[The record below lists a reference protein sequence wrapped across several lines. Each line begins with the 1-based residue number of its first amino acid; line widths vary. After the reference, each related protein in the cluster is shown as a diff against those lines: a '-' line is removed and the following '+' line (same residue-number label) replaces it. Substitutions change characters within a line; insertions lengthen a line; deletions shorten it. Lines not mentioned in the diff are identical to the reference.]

1 MDSAPSHAAA
11 AEAHAIVDESWRAF
25 LAAQT
30 DSQFFAAWL
39 RLLCEPVASLVT
51 GVVLLRSERENTF
64 VPIALWPEAPRDLAH
79 LGSITGE
86 ALRLNAG
93 VLQPAQPP
101 DGSGQGGYQAA
112 LPLQMSARTV
122 GVAVFE
128 MAVRSQSEAQQLLRH
143 VHWGLGW
150 TLEYLA
156 RRRADADDR
165 AAARLS
171 AVMEALAG
179 TLRPLPLEQLLME
192 LANQLCRRLEAAR
205 VVIGLRNHRGLRLA
219 AISDVAYFES
229 RSDAGSYYLAAIEE
243 AIEAYA
249 AVRYEAAGV
258 PAEAQEEHPAHA
270 HLAAYSRATSILTV
284 SLHSGGRVIGAVCAE
299 RLSGC
304 AFSDDDVDWLNAL
317 ASLLPAVIEQKRRA
331 DQSLAA
337 HAARAVKWLAG
348 RLLGPGHLTWKC
360 SAILSIAAAAALILV
375 PVDYRVTA
383 HTVIEGEIER
393 AAVAPF
399 DGYLESSAVRAGDVV
414 HRGEL
419 LCQLNDRDLRLERE
433 KWANER
439 EQYSRELR
447 QAMANQDLSNV
458 EVVEAELNQ
467 SKAHLALVEDEL
479 SRASVTA
486 PFDGVV
492 ISGDLTQ
499 LIGSPVQRGQKLFEI
514 APLNAYRV
522 ILQVDERDVRPI
534 AVGQSGR
541 LLVTSLAGRPI
552 PFHVS
557 MITPVATSKDGRDY
571 FRVEARLDRAPP
583 DLRPGMEGVGKITVG
598 PKPLYWVLSHR
609 IVVWLR
615 LLLWRWLP

>member
-11 AEAHAIVDESWRAF
+11 AEAHAVVDESWRAF

-30 DSQFFAAWL
+30 DAQFFAAWL
-39 RLLCEPVASLVT
+39 RLLCEPVPTLAS

-64 VPIALWPEAPRDLAH
+64 VPIALWPEAPRDLSH

-86 ALRLNAG
+86 ALRLKAG
-93 VLQPAQPP
+93 VLRPTQPA
-101 DGSGQGGYQAA
+101 DGGSPGGYQAA
-112 LPLQMSARTV
+112 LPLEVSAGTV

-128 MAVRSQSEAQQLLRH
+128 MAVRSHSEAQQLLRH

-156 RRRADADDR
+156 RRRATADDR
-165 AAARLS
+165 AAGRLG
-171 AVMEALAG
+171 AVMEVLAG
-179 TLRPLPLEQLLME
+179 ALRPLPLEQLLME
-192 LANQLCRRLEAAR
+192 LTNQLCRRLEAAR
-205 VVIGLRNHRGLRLA
+205 VVIGLRNHSGLRLA
-219 AISDVAYFES
+219 AISDVAYFEN
-229 RSDAGSYYLAAIEE
+229 RSDAGSYYLSAIEE

-249 AVRYEAAGV
+249 AVRYDAAGATV
-258 PAEAQEEHPAHA
+258 DAPEYPAHA

-284 SLHSGGRVIGAVCAE
+284 PLPSGTGSLGAICAE
-299 RLSGC
+299 RLSGR
-304 AFSDDDVDWLNAL
+304 AFSDEDIDWLNAL

-331 DQSLAA
+331 DQSLVG
-337 HAARAVKWLAG
+337 HGARAVRTLAA

-360 SAILSIAAAAALILV
+360 SAILSLAIAAVLILV

-399 DGYLESSAVRAGDVV
+399 DGYLEASSVRAGDVV
-414 HRGEL
+414 HQGEL
-419 LCQLNDRDLRLERE
+419 LCQLNDRDLQLERE

-439 EQYSRELR
+439 EQHSRELR
-447 QAMANQDLSNV
+447 QALADQNLSNV
-458 EVVEAELNQ
+458 EVIEAQLNE

-479 SRASVTA
+479 SRARVTA

-522 ILQVDERDVRPI
+522 ILQVDERDVRPVT
-534 AVGQSGR
+534 VGQSGR

-609 IVVWLR
+609 FVVWLR
-615 LLLWRWLP
+615 LFLWRWLP

>member
-11 AEAHAIVDESWRAF
+11 AEPHAIVDESWRAF

-30 DSQFFAAWL
+30 DTQFFAAWL
-39 RLLCEPVASLVT
+39 RVLCEPVTALAT
-51 GVVLLRSERENTF
+51 GVVLLRSERENAF

-79 LGSITGE
+79 LGAITGE

-93 VLQPAQPP
+93 VLQPTPP
-101 DGSGQGGYQAA
+101 VESSGQGGYQAA
-112 LPLQMSARTV
+112 LPLEASGRTV

-150 TLEYLA
+150 TLEYLG
-156 RRRADADDR
+156 RRRATADDR
-165 AAARLS
+165 AAARLGG
-171 AVMEALAG
+171 VMEVLAG
-179 TLRPLPLEQLLME
+179 ALRPLPLEQLLME
-192 LANQLCRRLEAAR
+192 LANLLCRRLEAAR
-205 VVIGLRNHRGLRLA
+205 VVIGLRDRGRLRLA
-219 AISDVAYFES
+219 AISDVAYFEN

-243 AIEAYA
+243 AIEAYG
-249 AVRYEAAGV
+249 AVRYDAAGATDV
-258 PAEAQEEHPAHA
+258 QEHPGHA

-284 SLHSGGRVIGAVCAE
+284 SLHSGSRAIGAVCAE
-299 RLSGC
+299 RLSGP
-304 AFSDDDVDWLNAL
+304 AFSEEDVDWLNAL

-331 DQSLAA
+331 DQSLVV
-337 HAARAVKWLAG
+337 HTARAVKTLAG

-360 SAILSIAAAAALILV
+360 SAILSLAAAAALILV
-375 PVDYRVTA
+375 SVDYRVTA
-383 HTVIEGEIER
+383 HTVIEGEIDR

-399 DGYLESSAVRAGDVV
+399 DGYLETSAVRAGDIV

-419 LCQLNDRDLRLERE
+419 LCQLNDRDLKLERE

-447 QAMANQDLSNV
+447 QAMADQDLAHV
-458 EVVEAELNQ
+458 EVIEAQLNE

-479 SRASVTA
+479 ARARVTA

-499 LIGSPVQRGQKLFEI
+499 RIGSPVQRGQKLFEI

-522 ILQVDERDVRPI
+522 ILQVDERDVRPV

-552 PFHVS
+552 SFHVS

-571 FRVEARLDRAPP
+571 FRVEARLDSAPP
-583 DLRPGMEGVGKITVG
+583 ALRPGMEGVGKIVIG
-598 PKPLYWVLSHR
+598 PRPLYWVLSHR
-609 IVVWLR
+609 FVEWLR

>member
-1 MDSAPSHAAA
+1 MDSAHAAA
-11 AEAHAIVDESWRAF
+11 AEAHAVVDESWRAF

-30 DSQFFAAWL
+30 ESQFFAAWL
-39 RLLCEPVASLVT
+39 RLLCEPVPSLAT

-64 VPIALWPEAPRDLAH
+64 VPIALWPEAPRDLTH

-93 VLQPAQPP
+93 VLQPVQPA
-101 DGSGQGGYQAA
+101 DRGGQGGYQAA
-112 LPLQMSARTV
+112 LPLEASSRTV

-156 RRRADADDR
+156 RKRATSDDR
-165 AAARLS
+165 AATRLG
-171 AVMEALAG
+171 AVMEVLAG
-179 TLRPLPLEQLLME
+179 ALRPLPLEQLLME
-192 LANQLCRRLEAAR
+192 LANQLCRRLEASR
-205 VVIGLRNHRGLRLA
+205 VVIGLRDRRRLRLA
-219 AISDVAYFES
+219 AISDVAYFEN

-243 AIEAYA
+243 ATEAYA
-249 AVRYEAAGV
+249 AVRYDAAGASADV
-258 PAEAQEEHPAHA
+258 DEHPAHA

-284 SLHSGGRVIGAVCAE
+284 SLHSGGGSLGAVCAE
-299 RLSGC
+299 RLSGS

-331 DQSLAA
+331 DQSLVA
-337 HAARAVKWLAG
+337 HAARGVKTLG
-348 RLLGPGHLTWKC
+348 TRLLGPGHLTWKC
-360 SAILSIAAAAALILV
+360 SAIVAIAATAALVLV

-383 HTVIEGEIER
+383 HTVIEGEVER

-399 DGYLESSAVRAGDVV
+399 DGYLQASAVRAGDVV

-447 QAMANQDLSNV
+447 QAMANQDLSHL
-458 EVVEAELNQ
+458 EVIEAELNQ
-467 SKAHLALVEDEL
+467 SQAHLALVEDEL
-479 SRASVTA
+479 GRASVTA

-499 LIGSPVQRGQKLFEI
+499 RIGSPVQRGQKLFEI
-514 APLNAYRV
+514 APLNSYRV
-522 ILQVDERDVRPI
+522 ILQVDERDVRAV

-571 FRVEARLDRAPP
+571 FRVEARLDSAPP
-583 DLRPGMEGVGKITVG
+583 ALRPGMEGVGKIVIG
-598 PKPLYWVLSHR
+598 PQPLYWVLSHR
-609 IVVWLR
+609 FVEWLR